1 MLIFQRQGQ
10 EPGAAWQRL
19 AQRAFEEPLPQGA
32 TPLGPPDQLNYIPL
46 FTNRSVNCGYRVGKQ
61 PFLPQE

>member
-1 MLIFQRQGQ
+1 MLIFQRQKQ

-32 TPLGPPDQLNYIPL
+32 TPLGPPDQQTTFPYSQIDP
-46 FTNRSVNCGYRVGKQ
+46 
-61 PFLPQE
+61 